1 MRRRKP
7 VEGFL
12 LRCCGVFAF
21 FFWTVLV
28 HQISTCLAI
37 QLEERMEIVRKVL
50 KEVPLIDG

>member
-7 VEGFL
+7 TDGFIL
-12 LRCCGVFAF
+12 CGVFC
-21 FFWTVLV
+21 WTIIAHLV
-28 HQISTCLAI
+28 STCLAA